1 MLVFYYWATSLGCVG
16 YLNTRSAASRSSPTT
31 LGGRRHLIF
40 TGFRAHGPAGRAR
53 GPRDGVTAAFGV
65 ARHAEQVG
73 GASWASSQF
82 NGSTGLLWRCRLTP
96 EIQAASDDNSSG
108 LPSAQCCERAGVFRD
123 SPAGAA
129 AGRRRATGIL
139 VGGGT
144 RARLHGAAAPRD
156 PEYLDLL
163 WVGSQAKR
171 PRVRVQQTQGCV
183 AAVPFFFRTSLH
195 DLCDESPGAGRG
207 PARPRAKTR
216 RLSCG

>member
-1 MLVFYYWATSLGCVG
+1 MVRPGC
-16 YLNTRSAASRSSPTT
+16 
-31 LGGRRHLIF
+31 
-40 TGFRAHGPAGRAR
+40 AR

-108 LPSAQCCERAGVFRD
+108 LPSAQCREREGVFRD

-129 AGRRRATGIL
+129 AGRRRATEIL

-183 AAVPFFFRTSLH
+183 AAVPFF
-195 DLCDESPGAGRG
+195 SPHIA
-207 PARPRAKTR
+207 ARPLRRVPWGGEGSRKTAR
-216 RLSCG
+216 KNPSVKLRLG